1 VAEVSGLPIAR
12 TALQYTNL
20 YVRFGLGRDFAPD
33 HPGWQRYVAG
43 LRGGRDVRA
52 WTYEFYRHESRGDGD
67 PPVTARFGCFAYAR
81 SGEDRIR
88 LQFRNAE
95 RDGASPLSH
104 ARKAERIAE
113 LSALFAHVR
122 RTEPGPLRVA
132 GASWLYNIEA
142 YRRLFPPPY
151 LATARVVGDRF
162 QRMPLWGQ
170 FLDHRGDVKPSLV
183 REFRERLARL
193 QTIDGLGR
201 CFPLQVR
208 ALEAPVRAF
217 YDFHGV

>member
-1 VAEVSGLPIAR
+1 
-12 TALQYTNL
+12 
-20 YVRFGLGRDFAPD
+20 
-33 HPGWQRYVAG
+33 
-43 LRGGRDVRA
+43 
-52 WTYEFYRHESRGDGD
+52 
-67 PPVTARFGCFAYAR
+67 
-81 SGEDRIR
+81 
-88 LQFRNAE
+88 
-95 RDGASPLSH
+95 
-104 ARKAERIAE
+104 
-113 LSALFAHVR
+113 
-122 RTEPGPLRVA
+122 VA

-170 FLDHRGDVKPSLV
+170 FLDHRGDLKPAIV
-183 REFRERLARL
+183 REFRERLAHL

-201 CFPLQVR
+201 CFPFQVR